1 MSSSVFYKSYEA
13 PKLNEK
19 EVLRYA
25 LCGEQSEEVSSL
37 VKSCIEECLPHF
49 SYKVCYSYFP
59 VSVKEDSVDLGFAV
73 VKSAALA
80 KNLKNC
86 SYIVLFAAT
95 VGVGADRLIA
105 KYSRTQP
112 ARAHMLQAI
121 GAERI
126 ESLCDAFCS
135 EILIE
140 AKERGFCTHPRFSP
154 GYGDL
159 DIEFQRQI
167 FAQLNVNKTLGVS
180 LGESLLMF
188 PTKSVTA
195 IIGLEKIKN

>member
-25 LCGEQSEEVSSL
+25 LCTEQSEEVSSL
-37 VKSCIEECLPHF
+37 VKSCIDECLPHF

-59 VSVKEDSVDLGFAV
+59 VALKEDSVDLGFAV

-126 ESLCDAFCS
+126 ESLCDDFCS
-135 EILIE
+135 EISFE
-140 AKERGFCTHPRFSP
+140 AKERGFCTQPRFSP
-154 GYGDL
+154 GYADFSIEHQGALL
-159 DIEFQRQI
+159 DFLG
-167 FAQLNVNKTLGVS
+167 APVHLGVCACEGGIMS
-180 LGESLLMF
+180 PMKTVSAVMG
-188 PTKSVTA
+188 
-195 IIGLEKIKN
+195 IKA